1 MATEPQ
7 PAEGLRAGGAQRS
20 EQATTIS
27 RAMVKLLRQIS
38 GRGPTKAR
46 TTIGRDHV
54 LVMFEDSL
62 SEGERTLVEAGHRDD
77 VAAVRRSYQDVM
89 EAEAS
94 AMVAEVT
101 GRKVARFMSANHSTP
116 RMRRPRSSCS
126 SPMGRVTNSP
136 RRPSTSSSPQSASE
150 PSRLGLWPVASKR

>member
-101 GRKVARFMSANHSTP
+101 GRKVARFMSANHLDP
-116 RMRRPRSSCS
+116 PDAAAEVFLFE
-126 SPMGRVTNSP
+126 PDGAGDQQP
-136 RRPSTSSSPQSASE
+136 QEAEHLEQPSE
-150 PSRLGLWPVASKR
+150 RI